1 MRSDVSCPWPSVNMI
16 NFLLICVQIIYIIN
30 YIDLYY
36 PQLERLP
43 VEELSADCEEG
54 IDKPIDYSYLPEL
67 VGHLL
72 GLAHVAITQLCTEAM
87 EPLQLTPKQF
97 VAMEFIS
104 KNPCISQKNIAENIG
119 TAPAVMVGILDYL
132 SKRNLLERKRSP
144 HDRREFYVQ
153 LTPEGIEMLDEI
165 RRMAFEVEDLY
176 QERTGMTAE
185 ERATILRVLRRIT
198 DR

>member
-1 MRSDVSCPWPSVNMI
+1 MT
-16 NFLLICVQIIYIIN
+16 
-30 YIDLYY
+30 
-36 PQLERLP
+36 
-43 VEELSADCEEG
+43 ELAADCEDAS
-54 IDKPIDYSYLPEL
+54 DKPVDYSYLPEL

-72 GLAHVAITQLCTEAM
+72 GLAHLEVTQLCTEVM

-132 SKRNLLERKRSP
+132 SERQLLKRVRSP
-144 HDRREFYVQ
+144 HDRREYYVQ
-153 LTPEGIEMLDEI
+153 LTPKGIDMLAEI

-176 QERTGMTAE
+176 QEKNGLTHE
-185 ERATILRVLRRIT
+185 ERQTILPILRKMTNR
-198 DR
+198 

>member
-1 MRSDVSCPWPSVNMI
+1 MKEST
-16 NFLLICVQIIYIIN
+16 
-30 YIDLYY
+30 
-36 PQLERLP
+36 
-43 VEELSADCEEG
+43 ADCDE
-54 IDKPIDYSYLPEL
+54 ITDKPTDYSYLPEL

-72 GLAHVAITQLCTEAM
+72 GLAHVEITQLCTEVM

-132 SKRNLLERKRSP
+132 SKRDLLERKRSP

-153 LTPEGIEMLDEI
+153 LTPKGMDMLEEI

-176 QERTGMTAE
+176 QERTGMTDE
-185 ERATILRVLRRIT
+185 ERATILPILRKIT
-198 DR
+198 NR

>member
-1 MRSDVSCPWPSVNMI
+1 MEGSP
-16 NFLLICVQIIYIIN
+16 LTKLT
-30 YIDLYY
+30 
-36 PQLERLP
+36 
-43 VEELSADCEEG
+43 ADCEDTS
-54 IDKPIDYSYLPEL
+54 DKPIDYSYLPEL

-72 GLAHVAITQLCTEAM
+72 GLAHVAITQLCTEVM

-132 SKRNLLERKRSP
+132 SKRKLLKRVRSP
-144 HDRREFYVQ
+144 HDRREYYVQ
-153 LTPEGIEMLDEI
+153 LTPKGMDMLEEI

-176 QERTGMTAE
+176 QERTGMTDE
-185 ERATILRVLRRIT
+185 ERATILPILRKIT
-198 DR
+198 NR

>member
-1 MRSDVSCPWPSVNMI
+1 MT
-16 NFLLICVQIIYIIN
+16 
-30 YIDLYY
+30 
-36 PQLERLP
+36 
-43 VEELSADCEEG
+43 ELTTDCEESS
-54 IDKPIDYSYLPEL
+54 DKIIDYSYLPEL

-72 GLAHVAITQLCTEAM
+72 GLAHVEITQLCTEVM

-132 SKRNLLERKRSP
+132 SGRGLLKRKRSP
-144 HDRREFYVQ
+144 HDRREYFVQ
-153 LTPEGIEMLDEI
+153 LTSKGMNMLKEI

-176 QERTGMTAE
+176 QERTGLTDE
-185 ERATILRVLRRIT
+185 ERATILPILRKIT
-198 DR
+198 NRSWT